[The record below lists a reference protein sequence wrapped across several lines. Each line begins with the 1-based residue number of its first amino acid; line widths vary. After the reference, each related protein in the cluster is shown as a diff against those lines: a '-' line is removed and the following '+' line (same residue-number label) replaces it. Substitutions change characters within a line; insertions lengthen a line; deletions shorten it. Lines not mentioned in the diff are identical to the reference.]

1 MNSTDLT
8 DYIDL
13 RYCSVKWHITIELS
27 DQGDGDGLSILWPK
41 VTAYTEFKTINLDTA
56 QFDGLSRFINCS
68 YYHSN

>member
-13 RYCSVKWHITIELS
+13 RYCSVIWHITIEQS
-27 DQGDGDGLSILWPK
+27 AQGDGDGLFILWHK
-41 VTAYTEFKTINLDTA
+41 VTAYTEFKTMNLDMA
-56 QFDGLSRFINCS
+56 QFDGLSQFKKFP